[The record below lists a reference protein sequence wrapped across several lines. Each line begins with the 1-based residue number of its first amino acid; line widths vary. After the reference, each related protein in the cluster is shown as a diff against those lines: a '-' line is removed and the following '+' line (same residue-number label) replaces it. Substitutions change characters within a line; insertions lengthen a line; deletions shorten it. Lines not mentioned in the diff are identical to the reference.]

1 MHTLCKVC
9 DCSFSFPPRARGRRR
24 SVRLVPVQRSLLR
37 PATNPLHAPL
47 RRCRP
52 GPKAQAWRCVRFWGQ
67 REVHSFCRACL
78 AALQP
83 HPAARRSH
91 LVQGINR
98 LGKGTAKPGTLRP
111 TDPNRFKTED
121 FFSVEAEGD
130 PEYLRRIVEVR
141 DPQNPA
147 LQLACSSCACALPAM
162 CLFTRLASGVHTW
175 SGWCRWSSWQQ
186 TSREPCWQGEV
197 RCVHA
202 QPGTLWRDQEPSFH
216 RSHL

>member
-1 MHTLCKVC
+1 M
-9 DCSFSFPPRARGRRR
+9 
-24 SVRLVPVQRSLLR
+24 PVQRSLPLLR

-47 RRCRP
+47 RRYRP

-67 REVHSFCRACL
+67 REVHSVCRACL
-78 AALQP
+78 AAMQP
-83 HPAARRSH
+83 HPAAGRSH

-141 DPQNPA
+141 DPQTPA

-175 SGWCRWSSWQQ
+175 SGWVQVEQ
-186 TSREPCWQGEV
+186 LAANKQGAV
-197 RCVHA
+197 LARGGALRARPAWHVA
-202 QPGTLWRDQEPSFH
+202 ARPGALVSKESFVT
-216 RSHL
+216 